1 MTVMLRSA
9 MWLITQSPNI
19 LDLKIQKVKN
29 KFKVNYDQRTEEST
43 NKNLIENPL

>member
-9 MWLITQSPNI
+9 MWLITQSPNV

-29 KFKVNYDQRTEEST
+29 KFKVNYDHCDKRTEEST
-43 NKNLIENPL
+43 NKN